1 MSSNYS
7 PMEGEDSEEDEIVVV
22 SLLSDESDE
31 ERVRVKRKRVQRNR
45 AGESTF
51 KRKKMRLRKPAVEHK
66 SVTQT
71 SSHQTTQ
78 DAGITLKVEPPGDIA
93 KSSVMNI
100 PATTKSGSIIA
111 SPGSYSNQEIEHL
124 SGPRK
129 VKTESNSTSVDDNA
143 VPEFAGYDT
152 TMKSTIA
159 TSLTCVNSVQSC
171 LQKELYPNEVRDHQ
185 SELTKPASND
195 DKDDSDAILGGTV
208 SQSTDVKCAANAPKN
223 TICTQ
228 PANTS
233 DDAGVATNVSDMRT
247 VELKCKKNTDI
258 ENNAIETC
266 NSTRRCRANAN
277 DDSKKVVKSAV
288 NLLQKITELDD
299 EDISEAETE
308 MLEDDEVDTY
318 NVSHGGG
325 SGDDGAA
332 SETETVHSNDTAPAP
347 TNEVQHFFDFVPLKS
362 KPKVKTT
369 SFATLK
375 PLTFHSHTKTFSSVE
390 KENETCVK
398 VISKTNTVVPTKPS
412 VGSNGLRRNRKT
424 IGSPSIKN
432 GKSITTR
439 RCIKILDDVPVA
451 KKQQKSQY
459 TMVVT
464 KKLETSSTKDFDDVP
479 LSCLVEVLFKETEDK
494 PQAKYLSYGDD
505 KKVEEPKR
513 SDVEAPRIVSKSRY
527 GGAGLSS
534 IAAQNTPSSSNGQ
547 PSKVKDNIPA
557 NFNYRREPQ

>member
-1 MSSNYS
+1 
-7 PMEGEDSEEDEIVVV
+7 
-22 SLLSDESDE
+22 
-31 ERVRVKRKRVQRNR
+31 
-45 AGESTF
+45 
-51 KRKKMRLRKPAVEHK
+51 MRLRKPAVEHK
-66 SVTQT
+66 SVTRT

-100 PATTKSGSIIA
+100 PSTTKSASIIA
-111 SPGSYSNQEIEHL
+111 SPDSSSNQEIEHL
-124 SGPRK
+124 SCPSK
-129 VKTESNSTSVDDNA
+129 VKTESNSTSVNENA
-143 VPEFAGYDT
+143 VPELAGYHT

-159 TSLTCVNSVQSC
+159 TSFTCVNSVQSC
-171 LQKELYPNEVRDHQ
+171 LQKELYPNEVRDLL

-195 DKDDSDAILGGTV
+195 EKDDSDAILGETV
-208 SQSTDVKCAANAPKN
+208 SQSTAVKCAANAPKH
-223 TICTQ
+223 TFCTQ

-233 DDAGVATNVSDMRT
+233 DDAGVATNVSDMGT
-247 VELKCKKNTDI
+247 VELNTSGKQ
-258 ENNAIETC
+258 EYA
-266 NSTRRCRANAN
+266 ALNAN
-277 DDSKKVVKSAV
+277 DDSKIVEKSAV
-288 NLLQKITELDD
+288 NLLQQIAQLDG

-308 MLEDDEVDTY
+308 MLKDDEVDTY

-325 SGDDGAA
+325 SGDGVPEINTLEKSSLVADGDSLSHKPDGAA

-362 KPKVKTT
+362 KVKTT

-375 PLTFHSHTKTFSSVE
+375 PLPIHSHTITCSSVE

-398 VISKTNTVVPTKPS
+398 VSSKTNTVVPTKPS
-412 VGSNGLRRNRKT
+412 VCSNGLRRNRKT

-432 GKSITTR
+432 VKSITTR

-451 KKQQKSQY
+451 KKQQKCQY
-459 TMVVT
+459 TMEVT

-479 LSCLVEVLFKETEDK
+479 LSCLVEVLSEETEDK
-494 PQAKYLSYGDD
+494 PQAK
-505 KKVEEPKR
+505 

-527 GGAGLSS
+527 GGAGLIS
-534 IAAQNTPSSSNGQ
+534 IAAQNTPSASNGQ

-557 NFNYRREPQ
+557 NFIYRREPQMSIYDALHMDGQETAYEIRDGTRYKRPSF